1 MKIQQDEGAPANTAL
16 RDRLSNISHTL
27 KAVDDLANWQAMQ
40 NEVSLL
46 QKDLEVREHI
56 ALKAASVHVLLRMK
70 KHGMTLRVPRR
81 FKPV

>member
-56 ALKAASVHVLLRMK
+56 ALKAAFVHVLLRMK

-81 FKPV
+81 FKAV